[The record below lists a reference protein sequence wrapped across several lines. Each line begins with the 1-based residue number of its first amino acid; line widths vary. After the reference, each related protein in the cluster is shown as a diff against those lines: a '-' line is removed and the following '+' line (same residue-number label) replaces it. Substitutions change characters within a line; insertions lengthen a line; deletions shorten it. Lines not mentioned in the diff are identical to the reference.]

1 MKKLLFLSFL
11 CIAISVD
18 LEYESNLGPAYNAKH
33 SKYYTYLPCTDAYVA
48 NGGGW
53 LDDDE
58 GADVPNGVS
67 DCVDRLLWDETKK
80 IYYDHCCYVRFQID
94 GEMHAGCIGL
104 SEENYLDTSIT
115 IKRMEEGDRLIWTR
129 AGTNSKIYQLD
140 CFSSYLKSISIASIL
155 LLALFF

>member
-18 LEYESNLGPAYNAKH
+18 LDYESSLGPAHNAKH
-33 SKYYTYLPCTDAYVA
+33 SKYETYLPCTDAKVA
-48 NGGGW
+48 TSSGW
-53 LDDDE
+53 LDDDAN
-58 GADVPNGVS
+58 ADVPNGVS
-67 DCVDRLLWDETKK
+67 DCVDRLLWDESKK

>member
-18 LEYESNLGPAYNAKH
+18 LESESYLGPAYNAKH
-33 SKYYTYLPCTDAYVA
+33 SKYEKYPPCTEANVA
-48 NGGGW
+48 PSSGW
-53 LDDDE
+53 LDDETD
-58 GADVPNGVS
+58 DYPNGVS
-67 DCVDRLLWDETKK
+67 DCVDRLLWDENKK

-129 AGTNSKIYQLD
+129 RGANSKIYQLD